1 MSLWFNFRCEFCSVL
16 CRVLRRALPVLQFE
30 SVLERASCGDDL
42 AQIDCAQALFVSQ
55 LQSVS
60 KSTSRSRK
68 LDLESDSWPRF
79 T

>member
-30 SVLERASCGDDL
+30 SVLERAAASCGDDL
-42 AQIDCAQALFVSQ
+42 SQIDCAQALFVSQ

-60 KSTSRSRK
+60 RSRK
-68 LDLESDSWPRF
+68 SESDSWPRF